1 MSDSDNYERRL
12 KESHIEDLGYWN
24 STLDYLLKKDAK
36 FFNSF
41 KGLLTSPSHNNVID
55 AKSRELINVALSSS
69 PTSLCKETLK
79 VHMKNA
85 VTYGATEEELLEVLK
100 LVSVLGMHT
109 CAVGIPV
116 LEEEM
121 VNYRNQPK
129 EINLN
134 CEQEK
139 LKKRFID
146 KMGYWNSFRDTL
158 LENDEQFFESYLIY
172 LTNPWESDILPSK
185 LKEFIYIAIDS
196 STTHLFTK
204 GIKVHINNALKYGAT
219 FEEIMEVFK
228 ITSGQGVNTFY
239 TSIPILKEI
248 LSESN
253 EN

>member
-1 MSDSDNYERRL
+1 MSESDGTRSGI
-12 KESHIEDLGYWN
+12 KDFHFEDFGYWN

-36 FFNSF
+36 FLNILKS
-41 KGLLTSPSHNNVID
+41 LITSPNDNVID

-69 PTSLCKETLK
+69 PTSLCKETLT

-85 VTYGATEEELLEVLK
+85 IMHGATEEELLEVLK

-116 LEEEM
+116 LDKEI
-121 VNYRNQPK
+121 VNYGNQPK
-129 EINLN
+129 EICLN
-134 CEQEK
+134 HEQEI
-139 LKKRFID
+139 LKNKFID

-158 LENDEQFFESYLIY
+158 LENDEQFFESYFNY
-172 LTNPWESDILPSK
+172 LTNPWESDILTSK

-204 GIKVHINNALKYGAT
+204 GIRVHIKNALKYGAT
-219 FEEIMEVFK
+219 FEEIMEIFK
-228 ITSGQGVNTFY
+228 ITSAQGVNTFY
-239 TSIPILKEI
+239 TSIPILKEV